1 MVVQEVTIMPKIQA
15 CRNGCNTQIYVK
27 EDDDGKFR
35 RPFESDGKMHDCPK
49 SPYNQKKLQ
58 GDAYRTPKPNAISD
72 IEARILEKL
81 DIIERKIDA
90 VYSGRAFQDEQDED
104 EDLEQVA

>member
-1 MVVQEVTIMPKIQA
+1 MPKIQA

-27 EDDDGKFR
+27 EDQDGKFK
-35 RPFESDGKMHDCPK
+35 PFDAQTNQLHDCPN
-49 SPYNQKKLQ
+49 SEWNKKKQQ
-58 GDAYRTPKPNAISD
+58 GEAYRTPKPNAISD